1 MSQLTLRISIE
12 QTTVSVSITLE
23 GRIAGPWAA
32 ELGRSWTELTPPLGT
47 RTLLIDLRN
56 ATYAD
61 ASGVQV
67 LRNIYSET
75 RAELITSTPW
85 TKYLAEE
92 IMRGSAI
99 PVEGAVKCRPQA
111 NQ

>member
-23 GRIAGPWAA
+23 GRIAGPWAD
-32 ELGRSWTELTPPLGT
+32 ELGRSWAELTPPLGD
-47 RTLLIDLRN
+47 RKLVIDLRN

-61 ASGVQV
+61 ATGLKV
-67 LRNIYSET
+67 LRDIHSET
-75 RAELITSTPW
+75 SAEFLTSTPW

-92 IMRGSAI
+92 VTRGSAI
-99 PVEGAVKCRPQA
+99 HVEQER
-111 NQ
+111 